1 VHRQGSSVFRAGR
14 HGERRADRE
23 SRLTRS
29 PKVQFIALG
38 VTAAAV
44 AAAAG
49 AYALTHSGAGQ
60 STMSAAAARTRVDRP
75 AVARAQALRILSVT
89 PQAGAG
95 HANGG
100 EPVEIKFSVP
110 LAAGSPTPTVRP
122 AVPGRWAVAGSAMT
136 FTPATGFPPAS
147 TVTVRVPGGRHGVR
161 SATGRVLARTTV
173 ARFRTGRY
181 RVLRLNQMLA
191 ELGYL
196 PLTWAPAPGTSA
208 QTGTPGSA
216 AAQSGLAFS
225 PPAGRFTWDRG
236 YPRLLHRLWRPAARN
251 AIEKGAV
258 MAFQWQHRMPIDGV
272 VGPRLWRALFLA
284 TALDQSNAHG
294 YTYALA
300 SQRAP
305 ERLTI
310 WHNGRTVLSSPA
322 NTGIPISPTADG
334 TFPVYLR
341 YRFQIMRGTN
351 PDGSSYADPVSF
363 VSYFDG
369 GDAVHYFPRGS
380 YGFQQ
385 SLGCVEL
392 PYEAA
397 QRSWPFLSYG
407 SLVTVTG

>member
-1 VHRQGSSVFRAGR
+1 M
-14 HGERRADRE
+14 
-23 SRLTRS
+23 
-29 PKVQFIALG
+29 QFIALG

-44 AAAAG
+44 AAVAG
-49 AYALTHSGAGQ
+49 AYALTHSWAGQ
-60 STMSAAAARTRVDRP
+60 SAMSAAARTRVDRP
-75 AVARAQALRILSVT
+75 AVARAKALRILSVT

-122 AVPGRWAVAGSAMT
+122 AVPGRWAVTGNAMT

-147 TVTVRVPGGRHGVR
+147 TVTVRVPGGQHGVR
-161 SATGRVLARTTV
+161 AATGRVLARTTV

-181 RVLRLNQMLA
+181 RILRLNQMLA

-196 PLTWAPAPGTSA
+196 PLTWAPAPGAGA
-208 QTGTPGSA
+208 QYGTPGSA
-216 AAQSGLAFS
+216 AAQPGLAYG

-236 YPRLLHRLWRPAARN
+236 YPAMLHRLWRPSARN
-251 AIEKGAV
+251 VIEKGAV
-258 MAFQWQHRMPIDGV
+258 MAFQWQHRMPISGA
-272 VGPRLWRALFLA
+272 VGPRLWRALFRA
-284 TALDQSNAHG
+284 MVLDQSNGHG
-294 YTYALA
+294 YTYAVA

-305 ERLTI
+305 ETLTI
-310 WHNGRTVLSSPA
+310 WHNGRRVLRSLA
-322 NTGIPISPTADG
+322 NTGIPVSPTADG

-341 YRFQIMRGTN
+341 YRFQIMKGTN
-351 PDGSSYADPVSF
+351 PDGSQYADPVSF
-363 VSYFDG
+363 VSYFNG

-392 PYEAA
+392 PYGAA
-397 QRSWPFLSYG
+397 QRAWPYLSYG
-407 SLVTVTG
+407 SLVSVTG

>member
-1 VHRQGSSVFRAGR
+1 
-14 HGERRADRE
+14 
-23 SRLTRS
+23 
-29 PKVQFIALG
+29 VQFIALG
-38 VTAAAV
+38 MAAAAV
-44 AAAAG
+44 AAVAA

-60 STMSAAAARTRVDRP
+60 SAMSAAARTRVNGP
-75 AVARAQALRILSVT
+75 SAARGQALRILSVT

-100 EPVEIKFSVP
+100 EPVELKFSVP

-122 AVPGRWAVAGSAMT
+122 AVPGRWTVAGNAMT
-136 FTPATGFPPAS
+136 FIPAGGFPPAS

-161 SATGRVLARTTV
+161 AATGRVLARTTI

-196 PLTWAPAPGTSA
+196 PLTWAPVPGMGA
-208 QTGTPGSA
+208 QNGTPGGA
-216 AAQSGLAFS
+216 AAQPGLAYS
-225 PPAGRFTWDRG
+225 PPAGRFTWNRG
-236 YPRLLHRLWRPAARN
+236 YPAALHRLWRPAARSV
-251 AIEKGAV
+251 IERGAV
-258 MAFQWQHRMPIDGV
+258 MAFQWQHRMPINGV
-272 VGPRLWRALFLA
+272 VGTTLWRALFLA
-284 TALDQSNAHG
+284 TALDQSNGHG

-300 SQRAP
+300 SQKTP
-305 ERLTI
+305 ETLTI
-310 WHNGRTVLSSPA
+310 WHNGRKVLRSLA
-322 NTGIPISPTADG
+322 NTGIPVSPTANG

-351 PDGSSYADPVSF
+351 PDGSQYADPVSF
-363 VSYFDG
+363 VSYFNG

-392 PYEAA
+392 PYGAA
-397 QRSWPFLSYG
+397 EQAWPYLSYG